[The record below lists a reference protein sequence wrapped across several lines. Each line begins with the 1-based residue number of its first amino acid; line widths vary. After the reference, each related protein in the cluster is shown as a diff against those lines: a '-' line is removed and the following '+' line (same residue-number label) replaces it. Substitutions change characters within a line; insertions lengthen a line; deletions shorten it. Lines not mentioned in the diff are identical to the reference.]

1 MIKSLFLLVVCLT
14 VFQQSILAQAIIYD
28 ILLAGREV
36 GELKITPAQ
45 LGASHESL
53 RVEGAINTIFYDVVY
68 IGENRFEN
76 GILKTSMSSQE
87 VNGRLKE
94 KTHTNKMENAY
105 QVRFTDA
112 KVANK
117 DRPAILHPIHH
128 TVTSLYYRE
137 PVHLKLIYS
146 ERFGKMCAVKKLTA
160 HAYEVVMP
168 DGKKTV
174 FTYAEGKCRE
184 VRSQIV
190 GIDLVFRIRSA
201 YLPH

>member
-1 MIKSLFLLVVCLT
+1 MIKSICLLIIHFAILQESACA
-14 VFQQSILAQAIIYD
+14 QSVIYD

-36 GELKITPAQ
+36 GELKIAPLKPDAGNQ
-45 LGASHESL
+45 HL

-76 GILKTSMSSQE
+76 GVLRTSMSSQE

-94 KTHTNKMENAY
+94 KTHTNQIENSY
-105 QVRFTDA
+105 QVRFTDS
-112 KVANK
+112 KVSNK

-137 PVHLKLIYS
+137 PLHLKHIYS

-160 HAYEVVMP
+160 NAYEVVMP
-168 DGKKTV
+168 DGKKTT
-174 FTYAEGKCRE
+174 FTYANGKCRE
-184 VRSQIV
+184 VRSEIV
-190 GIDLVFRIRSA
+190 GIDLIFRLRPA
-201 YLPH
+201 YLAH